1 MSAHVDTRT
10 SRAAV
15 ATAVAA
21 TLAVAAACWLVAI
34 REMDGMDMGV
44 ASEHGSFSFFI
55 TAWVPMM
62 AAMMLPGALP
72 AVLRRARAGGR
83 RVHDALLFTA
93 SYLTVWTLV
102 GLAVYALYRPHGT
115 LLAGALTVAAGG
127 YELTPLKRGC
137 RRRCREDARSGFGF
151 GLACLGS
158 SAGLM
163 LMLVAVGVMSV
174 SWMGVSAALVLAQK
188 LLPPRVLVDLPV
200 AVAIVALGVLIVLAP
215 GSVPGLTPTM

>member
-1 MSAHVDTRT
+1 
-10 SRAAV
+10 
-15 ATAVAA
+15 
-21 TLAVAAACWLVAI
+21 
-34 REMDGMDMGV
+34 MDMGV
-44 ASEHGSFSFFI
+44 ASELGSFGFFMR
-55 TAWVPMM
+55 AWVAMM

-72 AVLRRARAGGR
+72 AVLRLARAGGR
-83 RVHDALLFTA
+83 RVHDALLFSA
-93 SYLTVWTLV
+93 SYLTVWALV

-115 LLAGALTVAAGG
+115 AVAGALTVAAGG
-127 YELTPLKRGC
+127 YELTALKRGC

-174 SWMGVSAALVLAQK
+174 TWMGVVAALVLAQK

>member
-115 LLAGALTVAAGG
+115 WLAGALTVAAGG

-174 SWMGVSAALVLAQK
+174 SWMGVIAALVLAQK